1 MTSNLE
7 NRQTPEER
15 IEEEK
20 LIKIIEEKPIKIIL
34 DEPVWEE
41 PVPEVTEKTETT
53 EEPEAITVT
62 IDETEA
68 AHPVWTGEEP
78 IQEKSMKKEK
88 NGKNGKNGKKSNT
101 KSQQKE

>member
-41 PVPEVTEKTETT
+41 PVSEVTENTENI
-53 EEPEAITVT
+53 EKPEVITVT
-62 IDETEA
+62 TDETEA

-78 IQEKSMKKEK
+78 IQEKSLK
-88 NGKNGKNGKKSNT
+88 
-101 KSQQKE
+101 

>member
-41 PVPEVTEKTETT
+41 PVPEANAETT
-53 EEPEAITVT
+53 EEPKTITAVT
-62 IDETEA
+62 DETEA
-68 AHPVWTGEEP
+68 AHPVWTGEE
-78 IQEKSMKKEK
+78 
-88 NGKNGKNGKKSNT
+88 
-101 KSQQKE
+101 